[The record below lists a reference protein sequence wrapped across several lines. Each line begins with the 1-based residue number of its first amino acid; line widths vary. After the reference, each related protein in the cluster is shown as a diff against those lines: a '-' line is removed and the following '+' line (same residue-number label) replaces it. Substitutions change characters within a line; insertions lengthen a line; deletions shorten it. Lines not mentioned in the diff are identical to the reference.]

1 MKQEVFSFKL
11 YELEQEYDKMRSRL
25 KSFQSG
31 SHEDIRLHRR
41 QLMEE
46 CRENDI
52 LLESR
57 VRSGR
62 SPAVTALSEAQLAYR
77 TRSKQILEQ
86 ELPVYM
92 HSDNGDKHEEQAEAA
107 ALYAEYAID
116 FAVQATRQALLAAL
130 SAMDLQLTCEERNE
144 NYE

>member
-1 MKQEVFSFKL
+1 MQEIFSFKL
-11 YELEQEYDKMRSRL
+11 YELEQQYNKMRSRL
-25 KSFQSG
+25 KLYQNDN
-31 SHEDIRLHRR
+31 HEEVQLHRR
-41 QLMEE
+41 QLMDE

-52 LLESR
+52 LLENR
-57 VRSGR
+57 VQSSR
-62 SPAVTALSEAQLAYR
+62 SPAITALSEAQLAYC
-77 TRSKQILEQ
+77 TRSRQILEQ

-92 HSDNGDKHEEQAEAA
+92 HSDNGDRKQEQAEAA

-130 SAMDLQLTCEERNE
+130 SAIDLQLTCEERNE